1 MIFYRL
7 IITKMFLK
15 NDSGHLMCQFEGRR
29 GTRKGSSLSS
39 TYIPAICLQ
48 HIFLQHVFNTYSLPS
63 LSSTHTP
70 SPQKRGGVGV
80 EGAYY
85 TIFKKKTIAA
95 GKFSYDISGR
105 N

>member
-1 MIFYRL
+1 
-7 IITKMFLK
+7 
-15 NDSGHLMCQFEGRR
+15 MCQFEGRR

-48 HIFLQHVFNTYSLPS
+48 HIFPQHVFNTYSLPS
-63 LSSTHTP
+63 CLQYILP
-70 SPQKRGGVGV
+70 PLKRGVGL
-80 EGAYY
+80 EGAY

-95 GKFSYDISGR
+95 AKFSYDISGR